1 MKILNTQ
8 AYTFWLL
15 IEAVL
20 ISITILFIPFGIL
33 GICFVVGLIL
43 FICSVVSMAIKGSW
57 VMATLGLIGALLSIS
72 CTVGFVIPDRTYT
85 KYYEP
90 KLVYRTAS
98 QIVLITD
105 TKVVTSDNLSIYNK
119 KSFVCKD
126 ERYNHINVRLHDT
139 WYACE
144 KQGDLK

>member
-43 FICSVVSMAIKGSW
+43 FICSIVSMAIKGSW

-85 KYYEP
+85 KY
-90 KLVYRTAS
+90 
-98 QIVLITD
+98 
-105 TKVVTSDNLSIYNK
+105 
-119 KSFVCKD
+119 
-126 ERYNHINVRLHDT
+126 
-139 WYACE
+139 
-144 KQGDLK
+144 